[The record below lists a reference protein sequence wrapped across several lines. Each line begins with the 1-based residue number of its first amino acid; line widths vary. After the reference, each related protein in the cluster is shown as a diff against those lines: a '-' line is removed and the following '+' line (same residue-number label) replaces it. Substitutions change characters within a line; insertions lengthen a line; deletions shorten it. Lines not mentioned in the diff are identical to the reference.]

1 MRFRKSATLD
11 TSQVR
16 DVRGRGIGGMG
27 PIGTLGAGG
36 GVVGVILTVILL
48 LVNGGGSNGGLSLG
62 TDPSNNFGGATDTN
76 SELANECKTGE
87 DANQSQDCRIVGVV
101 NSVQD
106 YWSETVRGYTEA
118 PTTFFTGQVNTGCGT
133 ASSAVGPFYCPADS
147 SVYIDLGFYDE
158 LESQFGARG
167 GPFAEAYVIAHEYG
181 HHVQN
186 LLGTNARVQQD
197 RSTGPTSAS
206 VRLELQADCY
216 AGAWAAHAVDTG
228 YIEQLTDDDIAR
240 GLDAAAAV
248 GDDRIQQETQGRVN
262 PEAWT
267 HGSAE
272 QRQNW
277 FNRGYTTGD
286 PNRCDTFAAS
296 SL

>member
-1 MRFRKSATLD
+1 MS
-11 TSQVR
+11 
-16 DVRGRGIGGMG
+16 RGGGIGGMG

-36 GVVGVILTVILL
+36 GIVGVILTVILL
-48 LVNGGGSNGGLSLG
+48 LVNGGGGGGGLSLG
-62 TDPSNNFGGATDTN
+62 ADPSNNFGGATGAN
-76 SELANECKTGE
+76 SELANECRTGE

-106 YWSETVRGYTEA
+106 YWSGTVRGYTEA

-133 ASSAVGPFYCPADS
+133 ASSAVGPFYCPADN

-186 LLGTNARVQQD
+186 LLGTNARAQQD

-216 AGAWAAHAVDTG
+216 AGVWAAHAVDTG
-228 YIEQLTDDDIAR
+228 YIEQLTDDDIAAGSTPR
-240 GLDAAAAV
+240 PRSATTASSRSYKGASIPKHGPTAPPS
-248 GDDRIQQETQGRVN
+248 N
-262 PEAWT
+262 
-267 HGSAE
+267 GSAGSTAATPPAT
-272 QRQNW
+272 RTAATRSPRLRSSGS
-277 FNRGYTTGD
+277 RGSGGRRRD
-286 PNRCDTFAAS
+286 
-296 SL
+296 

>member
-1 MRFRKSATLD
+1 
-11 TSQVR
+11 V
-16 DVRGRGIGGMG
+16 
-27 PIGTLGAGG
+27 GTLGAGG
-36 GVVGVILTVILL
+36 GALGIILTILILL
-48 LVNGGGSNGGLSLG
+48 MNGGSGGGSGLALG
-62 TDPSNNFGGATDTN
+62 DSSTETN
-76 SELANECKTGE
+76 PELARECRTGE

-106 YWSETVRGYTEA
+106 YWSGVVRGYREA
-118 PTTFFTGQVNTGCGT
+118 PTTFFTGQINTGCGT
-133 ASSAVGPFYCPADS
+133 ASSAVGPFYCPADQ
-147 SVYIDLGFYDE
+147 SVYIDLGFYDQ

-186 LLGTNARVQQD
+186 LLGTSARAQD
-197 RSTGPTSAS
+197 GSTGPTSSS

-216 AGAWAAHAVDTG
+216 AGVWADHAVQTG
-228 YIEQLTDDDIAR
+228 YIEELTSDDIAR

-248 GDDRIQQETQGRVN
+248 GDDRIQKEFQGRVN

-272 QRQNW
+272 QRQRW
-277 FNRGYTTGD
+277 FKEGYTSGN
-286 PNRCDTFAAS
+286 PNQCDTFSTS